1 MKKGVLILLL
11 PFIFLPLQAQ
21 MVNSLSEVPGILKTE
36 EGLSFWNEQMLG
48 KEGPDGFGTSLP
60 PCIGEA
66 ELISLI
72 APDNTSRS
80 VSLVGLKPW
89 PQREN
94 QFIGITL
101 LNGEEDYGQELFLA
115 LLEYKGDG
123 VFSVLARNTYPLDLR
138 VSWNNSELAGPVD
151 YSGDEGWE
159 PMAFDR
165 FDFGDYELNDEAAA
179 FGIRVSWF
187 EGYAGGGAEYQALLL
202 FLPLDGDIVRIL
214 AQPVFSFTD
223 YAGDW
228 NEDGTRQHS
237 ICEDSRILLLQ
248 DSFTEGYR
256 DISVTPSGLS
266 KGRSFRWDKDQRE
279 YLP

>member
-1 MKKGVLILLL
+1 MKKGVLIFLL

-21 MVNSLSEVPGILKTE
+21 MVNSLSEVSGILKTE

-48 KEGPDGFGTSLP
+48 LEDSDGFGSVLP
-60 PCIGEA
+60 PGISEA
-66 ELISLI
+66 EIIGLI
-72 APDNTSRS
+72 APHHESS
-80 VSLVGLKPW
+80 FPSLFGLKPW
-89 PQREN
+89 SQREN
-94 QFIGITL
+94 CFIAMAL
-101 LNGEEDYGQELFLA
+101 FHGEETSGKELNLA
-115 LLEYKGDG
+115 LLEDRGDG
-123 VFSVLARNTYPLDLR
+123 RITLLARNRSPLDLR
-138 VSWNNSELAGPVD
+138 VGWNDSDLGCPVD
-151 YSGDEGWE
+151 YSGEEGLE

-165 FDFGDYELNDEAAA
+165 FDFGDYGLNDEATA

-187 EGYAGGGAEYQALLL
+187 EGYAGGGAEYQALML
-202 FLPLDGDIVRIL
+202 FLPREGDIVRIL

-248 DSFTEGYR
+248 DSFTEGFR
-256 DISVTPSGLS
+256 DISVTASGLS
-266 KGRSFRWDKDQRE
+266 KGRTFRWDKDHWG